1 MTIISKITYFAPRN
15 PRVVRGYINKR
26 LMTEKI
32 KKMIESMTVDEM
44 KQRLAEYMAAD
55 QQLAPRPRA
64 VEVRP
69 SNINNVRCR
78 YDVLLIAENGQET
91 EVKFRDRYSRLV
103 YIFTL
108 LHPQGYQRRLAAA
121 NGYKTMRQLYTLLYF
136 KGSDA
141 LLKTIESTDF
151 DHFFSHYIAQ
161 SRNAIRQATPHAADF
176 AIDRPQ
182 SHDGKVLIPFVAQGG
197 TVILDNALRNQMSH
211 L

>member
-1 MTIISKITYFAPRN
+1 MNNIIREQI
-15 PRVVRGYINKR
+15 
-26 LMTEKI
+26 EK
-32 KKMIESMTVDEM
+32 MTVEELRAHLT
-44 KQRLAEYMAAD
+44 KYMTNDISLLPPIVAI
-55 QQLAPRPRA
+55 
-64 VEVRP
+64 EVRP
-69 SNINNVRCR
+69 SSINNVRCR
-78 YDVLLIAENGQET
+78 YDVLLIAEDGQET

-103 YIFTL
+103 YIYTL

-121 NGYKTMRQLYTLLYF
+121 NNYKALRQLYTMLYF
-136 KGSDA
+136 KESDA

-161 SRNAIRQATPHAADF
+161 SRNAIRQATVHASDF

-197 TVILDNALRNQMSH
+197 TVILDNSLRNQMSH

>member
-1 MTIISKITYFAPRN
+1 
-15 PRVVRGYINKR
+15 
-26 LMTEKI
+26 MTEKI
-32 KKMIESMTVDEM
+32 KKMIESMTTDEM

-55 QQLAPRPRA
+55 KQLAPRPIA

-69 SNINNVRCR
+69 SNISNVKCR

-103 YIFTL
+103 YIYTL
-108 LHPQGYQRRLAAA
+108 LHPQGYQRRKATA
-121 NGYKTMRQLYTLLYF
+121 NNYQALRQLFTMLYF
-136 KGSDA
+136 KNADA
-141 LLKTIESTDF
+141 LLKTIDSTGF

-161 SRNAIRQATPHAADF
+161 SRKAVRQTTPHASDF

-197 TVILDNALRNQMSH
+197 AVILDTKLSALNR
-211 L
+211 

>member
-1 MTIISKITYFAPRN
+1 MID
-15 PRVVRGYINKR
+15 
-26 LMTEKI
+26 I
-32 KKMIESMTVDEM
+32 KTVIDSMSLEEI

-55 QQLAPRPRA
+55 KTLMPTLVA

-69 SNINNVRCR
+69 SSINNVRCR
-78 YDVLLIAENGQET
+78 YDVLLIAEDGQET

-103 YIFTL
+103 YIYTL
-108 LHPQGYQRRLAAA
+108 LHPKGYQRRLAAA
-121 NGYKTMRQLYTLLYF
+121 NNYKALRQLYTMFYF
-136 KGSDA
+136 RDSDA
-141 LLKTIESTDF
+141 LLKTIESTGF

-161 SRNAIRQATPHAADF
+161 SRNAIRQATVHASDF

-197 TVILDNALRNQMSH
+197 TVILDNSLRDQMSH

>member
-1 MTIISKITYFAPRN
+1 MID
-15 PRVVRGYINKR
+15 
-26 LMTEKI
+26 I
-32 KKMIESMTVDEM
+32 KTVIDSMSLEEI

-55 QQLAPRPRA
+55 KTLMPTLVA

-69 SNINNVRCR
+69 SSINNVRCR
-78 YDVLLIAENGQET
+78 YDVLLITENGQET

-103 YIFTL
+103 YIYTL

-121 NGYKTMRQLYTLLYF
+121 NNYKALRQLYTMLYF
-136 KGSDA
+136 KESNA
-141 LLKTIESTDF
+141 LIKTINSTDF

-161 SRNAIRQATPHAADF
+161 SRNAIRQATVHASDF

-197 TVILDNALRNQMSH
+197 TVILDNSLRDQMSH

>member
-1 MTIISKITYFAPRN
+1 
-15 PRVVRGYINKR
+15 
-26 LMTEKI
+26 MTEKI
-32 KKMIESMTVDEM
+32 KKIIESMTVDEM

-55 QQLAPRPRA
+55 QQLAPRPIA
-64 VEVRP
+64 IEVRP

-103 YIFTL
+103 YIYTL

-121 NGYKTMRQLYTLLYF
+121 NNYKALRQLYTMFYF
-136 KGSDA
+136 RDSDA
-141 LLKTIESTDF
+141 LLKTIESTGF
-151 DHFFSHYIAQ
+151 DHFCSHYIAQ
-161 SRNAIRQATPHAADF
+161 SRKAIRQATPHAADF
-176 AIDRPQ
+176 VIDHPQ

-197 TVILDNALRNQMSH
+197 TVILDNSLRNQMSN

>member
-1 MTIISKITYFAPRN
+1 
-15 PRVVRGYINKR
+15 
-26 LMTEKI
+26 MTEI
-32 KKMIESMTVDEM
+32 IEKMIQAMTTDEM

-55 QQLAPRPRA
+55 QQLAPRPIA

-69 SNINNVRCR
+69 SNTANAKCR

-103 YIFTL
+103 YIYTL

-121 NGYKTMRQLYTLLYF
+121 NNYKMLRDLYTMLYF
-136 KGSDA
+136 KDSNA
-141 LLKTIESTDF
+141 LLKTIESTGF
-151 DHFFSHYIAQ
+151 DHFCSHYIAQ
-161 SRNAIRQATPHAADF
+161 SRNAIRQATPHACDF

-197 TVILDNALRNQMSH
+197 TVILDHSLRNQKSH

>member
-1 MTIISKITYFAPRN
+1 MKEMI
-15 PRVVRGYINKR
+15 
-26 LMTEKI
+26 E
-32 KKMIESMTVDEM
+32 KMIEAMTTDEM

-55 QQLAPRPRA
+55 QQLAPRPVV

-78 YDVLLIAENGQET
+78 YDVLLIAEDGQET
-91 EVKFRDRYSRLV
+91 VVKFRDRYSRLV
-103 YIFTL
+103 YIYTL

-121 NGYKTMRQLYTLLYF
+121 NNYRALRQLYTLLYF
-136 KGSDA
+136 KEGDA
-141 LLKTIESTDF
+141 LVKTIEGTGF

-161 SRNAIRQATPHAADF
+161 SRNAIRQATPHASDF

-197 TVILDNALRNQMSH
+197 TVILDKTLRNLMSH

>member
-1 MTIISKITYFAPRN
+1 MNNIIREQI
-15 PRVVRGYINKR
+15 
-26 LMTEKI
+26 EK
-32 KKMIESMTVDEM
+32 MTVEELRAHLT
-44 KQRLAEYMAAD
+44 KYMTNDISLLPPIVAI
-55 QQLAPRPRA
+55 
-64 VEVRP
+64 EVRP
-69 SNINNVRCR
+69 SSINNVRCR
-78 YDVLLIAENGQET
+78 YDVLLITENGQEP

-121 NGYKTMRQLYTLLYF
+121 NNYKALRQLYTMLYV
-136 KGSDA
+136 KESNA
-141 LLKTIESTDF
+141 LIKTINSTDF

-161 SRNAIRQATPHAADF
+161 SRNAIRQATVHASDF

-197 TVILDNALRNQMSH
+197 TVILDNSLRDQMSH